1 MSMCILTI
9 SCLTMSNLHKRTD
22 LTFQVPTE
30 YCYLQHQI
38 LLSSLETPTA
48 LFPLW
53 PSCFILSEAISSS
66 LLFSSSILD
75 GFQPGELSFG
85 VISFCPFIQFMR
97 FLGQVYWGSLAFP
110 PSVDHILS
118 ELSAMTCPSWV
129 ALHSMAHSFIE
140 LCNPICTTRQ

>member
-1 MSMCILTI
+1 M
-9 SCLTMSNLHKRTD
+9 D

-30 YCYLQHQI
+30 YCFLQHQI
-38 LLSSLETPTA
+38 LPSSPETSTA

-53 PSCFILSEAISSS
+53 PSCFIFSEAISSS
-66 LLFSSSILD
+66 PLLFPSSILAT
-75 GFQPGELSFG
+75 FQPGELSFG
-85 VISFCPFIQFMR
+85 VTSFCPFIQFMR
-97 FLGQVYWGSLAFP
+97 FSGQVYWGSLAFP
-110 PSVDHILS
+110 PPVDYILS